1 MRTSKKFLAL
11 LLAAM
16 MTASLAACNSGDSG
30 STPAE
35 ESGSASTES
44 GESAPAEPTEV
55 QLPLADGESLSYFI
69 SLDANASIVVTDY
82 NDNEFFQALE
92 ERTGV
97 HIEWQMSSAADTLTN
112 FNLMIASNQLPDM
125 FYGSQYYSDGL
136 DAGIDDGYFMDLT
149 DLIPEYMPNY
159 EARRQADP
167 QAMIDTVTDSGRMA
181 AVYAVY
187 TEPQGP
193 WLGMQVRQDWL
204 DKCGLDTPVT
214 FDDWEEMLTAF
225 KDQMGAT
232 AAQSITFN
240 GTDAMTGGLAAGYGA
255 IGTWQ
260 LDETG
265 KVVYGPYTE
274 NWRKYVTKLNDWFEK
289 GLIDPDFMS
298 QNAFMVDMTSVITG
312 KTGAWTSMYTMPSLY
327 ESSSEDPDM
336 NIVPITPPVE
346 NEGDEIHIRYR
357 DTAVGI
363 TTALSATSDNW
374 ELALRW
380 LDYLYTDEGAMLAN
394 YGVEGDTY
402 TLDDA
407 GNPVFTDKILA
418 NPDFSFSQAQGSF
431 LMPPSSVACYYDW
444 TRELASVPEKDVA
457 SYDVWSSAGQDWTL
471 PTLSLTQ
478 DESVDRAAIM
488 GDVETYVQEKTT
500 QMITGVL
507 DIETEWDTYISDI
520 ESMGIADATAITQA
534 AYDRYLQR

>member
-1 MRTSKKFLAL
+1 
-11 LLAAM
+11 
-16 MTASLAACNSGDSG
+16 
-30 STPAE
+30 
-35 ESGSASTES
+35 
-44 GESAPAEPTEV
+44 
-55 QLPLADGESLSYFI
+55 
-69 SLDANASIVVTDY
+69 
-82 NDNEFFQALE
+82 
-92 ERTGV
+92 
-97 HIEWQMSSAADTLTN
+97 
-112 FNLMIASNQLPDM
+112 
-125 FYGSQYYSDGL
+125 
-136 DAGIDDGYFMDLT
+136 
-149 DLIPEYMPNY
+149 
-159 EARRQADP
+159 
-167 QAMIDTVTDSGRMA
+167 
-181 AVYAVY
+181 
-187 TEPQGP
+187 
-193 WLGMQVRQDWL
+193 
-204 DKCGLDTPVT
+204 
-214 FDDWEEMLTAF
+214 
-225 KDQMGAT
+225 
-232 AAQSITFN
+232 
-240 GTDAMTGGLAAGYGA
+240 MTGGLAAGYGA

-312 KTGAWTSMYTMPSLY
+312 KTGAWTSMYTIALPLRILQRGPRY
-327 ESSSEDPDM
+327 EHRPDH
-336 NIVPITPPVE
+336 PAVE
-346 NEGDEIHIRYR
+346 NEGDELHIRYR

-363 TTALSATSDNW
+363 TTAISATSDNW

-471 PTLSLTQ
+471 PTPVADPGRVGRPCRHHGRRRDLCPGK
-478 DESVDRAAIM
+478 DHPDDHR
-488 GDVETYVQEKTT
+488 
-500 QMITGVL
+500 VL

>member
-1 MRTSKKFLAL
+1 
-11 LLAAM
+11 
-16 MTASLAACNSGDSG
+16 
-30 STPAE
+30 
-35 ESGSASTES
+35 
-44 GESAPAEPTEV
+44 
-55 QLPLADGESLSYFI
+55 
-69 SLDANASIVVTDY
+69 
-82 NDNEFFQALE
+82 
-92 ERTGV
+92 
-97 HIEWQMSSAADTLTN
+97 
-112 FNLMIASNQLPDM
+112 
-125 FYGSQYYSDGL
+125 
-136 DAGIDDGYFMDLT
+136 
-149 DLIPEYMPNY
+149 
-159 EARRQADP
+159 
-167 QAMIDTVTDSGRMA
+167 
-181 AVYAVY
+181 
-187 TEPQGP
+187 
-193 WLGMQVRQDWL
+193 
-204 DKCGLDTPVT
+204 
-214 FDDWEEMLTAF
+214 
-225 KDQMGAT
+225 
-232 AAQSITFN
+232 
-240 GTDAMTGGLAAGYGA
+240 
-255 IGTWQ
+255 
-260 LDETG
+260 
-265 KVVYGPYTE
+265 
-274 NWRKYVTKLNDWFEK
+274 
-289 GLIDPDFMS
+289 
-298 QNAFMVDMTSVITG
+298 
-312 KTGAWTSMYTMPSLY
+312 MYTMPSLY

-346 NEGDEIHIRYR
+346 NEGDELHIRYR

-363 TTALSATSDNW
+363 TTAISATSDNW